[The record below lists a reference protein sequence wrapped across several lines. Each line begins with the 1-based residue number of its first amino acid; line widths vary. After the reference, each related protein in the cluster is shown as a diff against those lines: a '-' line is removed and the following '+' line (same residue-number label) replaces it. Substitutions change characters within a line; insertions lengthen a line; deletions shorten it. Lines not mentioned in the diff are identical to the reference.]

1 MFNNVLAM
9 FNSDYVTKKDIK
21 ERNPNWP
28 ENPDH
33 PYRMLIVGGSGSE
46 KINALITL
54 INYEPNIDK
63 IFYIPKIHTKQNINY

>member
-9 FNSDYVTKKDIK
+9 FNSDYITKKDIK
-21 ERNPNWP
+21 KRNPNWP

-33 PYRMLIVGGSGSE
+33 PYRMLTVGGSGSE

-54 INYEPNIDK
+54 INNEPNIDK

>member
-9 FNSDYVTKKDIK
+9 FNSDYITKKDIK

-28 ENPDH
+28 ETPDH

-46 KINALITL
+46 EINALITL
-54 INYEPNIDK
+54 INNEPNIDK

>member
-9 FNSDYVTKKDIK
+9 FNSDYITKKDIK
-21 ERNPNWP
+21 KRNPNWP

-33 PYRMLIVGGSGSE
+33 PYRMLTVGGSGSG

-54 INYEPNIDK
+54 INNEPNIDK